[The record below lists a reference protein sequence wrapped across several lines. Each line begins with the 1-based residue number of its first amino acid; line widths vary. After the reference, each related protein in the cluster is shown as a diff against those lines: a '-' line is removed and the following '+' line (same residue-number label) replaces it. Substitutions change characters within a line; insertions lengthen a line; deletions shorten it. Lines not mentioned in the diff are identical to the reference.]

1 MSGGVDSSIAAH
13 LLKSQN
19 YKVYGL
25 HFKTVNDILFFPYIL
40 KNKMC
45 ALVPQTQQMQLRLL
59 KG

>member
-1 MSGGVDSSIAAH
+1 MSGGVDSSIAAY

-25 HFKTVNDILFFPYIL
+25 HFKTVNDILFSLYPE
-40 KNKMC
+40 NKMC